1 MIDCCNKARD
11 QSLMHHTH
19 EQHRHISDWSV
30 ENLFDHFEAYLHM
43 KNAQGVKEVL
53 LILNRMA
60 CRRSDHR
67 LVVPPNSPGVTL
79 LKQMYFCVD
88 LALMLLHRKQ
98 EEVSGCQFRYFIV
111 DSSPQGGRNWL
122 LSKCDSINAD
132 LILHASEA
140 ASFLVNHAVAEAS
153 KSKRHTVPACPDSL
167 IKELYLL
174 DSFLQR
180 RTCVPSAIGLS
191 HANTAHKAAAFL
203 HSCLLEAS
211 PNQFQNIL
219 VNTISFTADLG
230 VEIGI
235 PGFRS
240 ALADLLPSWRQQFL
254 QELFPDE
261 LFDPSAVEPQP
272 QPTFAAAAFQKQ
284 SEMDVGADVLCF
296 QEAGAGDTSM
306 QPDTDICFDATLSAL
321 SELRANSSGFEV
333 APRTFDATSACQEPE
348 HQLGNEIEVDG
359 DLHNASAVSPD
370 AHQPRAY
377 KDHIKSHPSSQLL
390 WKIWERSPAWQGI
403 LLPFAIPI
411 PGMLHI
417 ISNLLSDVDTG
428 MTYWANFWE
437 QLDNLNALLSNQS
450 RLEKFRATCVNRSH
464 PDAKVAEDMFSKKME
479 VLYSKRWGSVS
490 TFVAKCRT
498 RFDLLQRFWDEHL
511 YKGNE
516 KQDSNNK
523 HFNPRGLT
531 STLANPKFFAYC
543 DMLCLIHDIIEQL
556 SGWSEGCQC
565 HPPNMSATSIFQ
577 LVVPLESATVGEATT
592 HLNRDT
598 AERHK
603 PDTRNQFLGKLRA
616 CPMQGRRAPELA
628 VGTWKTFLRALFS
641 HSIAELA
648 QAHQHKLSGY

>member
-1 MIDCCNKARD
+1 
-11 QSLMHHTH
+11 MHHTH
-19 EQHRHISDWSV
+19 EQRRYKNSKWSV
-30 ENLFDHFEAYLHM
+30 EDLVDHFEAYLHM
-43 KNAQGVKEVL
+43 KNAEGVREVL

-60 CRRSDHR
+60 CRRSNHQF
-67 LVVPPNSPGVTL
+67 VVPPNSPSAFL
-79 LKQMYFCVD
+79 LRQMYFQVD
-88 LALMLLHRKQ
+88 LALMLFHRKK
-98 EEVSGCQFRYFIV
+98 EEVSESQFKYFVV

-122 LSKCDSINAD
+122 LSKCSSID
-132 LILHASEA
+132 VGSIPFASAA
-140 ASFLVNHAVAEAS
+140 ASYLVNHAVAEAA
-153 KSKRHTVPACPDSL
+153 KQHTETGCPDHIMKKL
-167 IKELYLL
+167 NDL
-174 DSFLQR
+174 DSCVQQH
-180 RTCVPSAIGLS
+180 TCVPTAMGLS

-240 ALADLLPSWRQQFL
+240 ALAELLPAWRQQFL

-261 LFDPSAVEPQP
+261 LIDPSPVDSDGYPMFSTTAQ
-272 QPTFAAAAFQKQ
+272 QLD
-284 SEMDVGADVLCF
+284 MDLDTDVFCLQDTDEDTCWQTDADVVCF
-296 QEAGAGDTSM
+296 DTILAATSELHADTSG
-306 QPDTDICFDATLSAL
+306 
-321 SELRANSSGFEV
+321 SEV
-333 APRTFDATSACQEPE
+333 VPRTLDTIPPSNNPE
-348 HQLGNEIEVDG
+348 NQLGKEIEVDG
-359 DLHNASAVSPD
+359 DLCVASGAIPQQDGPQPDHTKSSPSV
-370 AHQPRAY
+370 Q
-377 KDHIKSHPSSQLL
+377 QLL
-390 WKIWERSPAWQGI
+390 WKIWERNPAWKGI

-428 MTYWANFWE
+428 MTYWMNFWE

-450 RLEKFRATCVNRSH
+450 RLEKFRATCINRSH
-464 PDAKVAEDMFSKKME
+464 PGAKLAEDMFSKKME

-498 RFDLLQRFWDEHL
+498 RFDLLQEFWDEHL
-511 YKGNE
+511 YSGNE

-523 HFNPRGLT
+523 HFNPKGLT

-565 HPPNMSATSIFQ
+565 HPPNMSAAPIFQ
-577 LVVPLESATVGEATT
+577 LAVPLESRARAKVTPR
-592 HLNRDT
+592 LNRDAT
-598 AERHK
+598 ARH
-603 PDTRNQFLGKLRA
+603 PDIRSQFLGKLRA

-628 VGTWKTFLRALFS
+628 VGTWKSFARALFS
-641 HSIAELA
+641 RSIAELA
-648 QAHQHKLSGY
+648 GTYQHKLSGN

>member
-240 ALADLLPSWRQQFL
+240 ALADLLPSWRRQFL

-261 LFDPSAVEPQP
+261 LIDPSAVEPQP
-272 QPTFAAAAFQKQ
+272 QPQPMFSTAAFQKQ
-284 SEMDVGADVLCF
+284 SEMELDADVLCF
-296 QEAGAGDTSM
+296 QETRDTLM
-306 QPDTDICFDATLSAL
+306 QPDADVCFDVTLAASK
-321 SELRANSSGFEV
+321 ELCANTSGFEV
-333 APRTFDATSACQEPE
+333 EPRTLDAMPVGNDPK

-359 DLHNASAVSPD
+359 DLCVASAVGS
-370 AHQPRAY
+370 
-377 KDHIKSHPSSQLL
+377 
-390 WKIWERSPAWQGI
+390 RSAPTW
-403 LLPFAIPI
+403 
-411 PGMLHI
+411 
-417 ISNLLSDVDTG
+417 SLS
-428 MTYWANFWE
+428 
-437 QLDNLNALLSNQS
+437 
-450 RLEKFRATCVNRSH
+450 R
-464 PDAKVAEDMFSKKME
+464 P
-479 VLYSKRWGSVS
+479 
-490 TFVAKCRT
+490 
-498 RFDLLQRFWDEHL
+498 
-511 YKGNE
+511 
-516 KQDSNNK
+516 
-523 HFNPRGLT
+523 
-531 STLANPKFFAYC
+531 
-543 DMLCLIHDIIEQL
+543 
-556 SGWSEGCQC
+556 
-565 HPPNMSATSIFQ
+565 
-577 LVVPLESATVGEATT
+577 
-592 HLNRDT
+592 
-598 AERHK
+598 
-603 PDTRNQFLGKLRA
+603 
-616 CPMQGRRAPELA
+616 
-628 VGTWKTFLRALFS
+628 
-641 HSIAELA
+641 
-648 QAHQHKLSGY
+648 

>member
-1 MIDCCNKARD
+1 
-11 QSLMHHTH
+11 MHHTH
-19 EQHRHISDWSV
+19 EQHRHKNSEWSV
-30 ENLFDHFEAYLHM
+30 DELFDHFEAYLHT
-43 KNAQGVKEVL
+43 KNAEGVKEVL

-60 CRRSDHR
+60 CRRSNHQWM
-67 LVVPPNSPGVTL
+67 VPPNSPGAFL
-79 LKQMYFCVD
+79 LKEMYFCVD
-88 LALMLLHRKQ
+88 LALMLFHRKQ
-98 EEVSGCQFRYFIV
+98 EEVSGSQFKYFVV
-111 DSSPQGGRNWL
+111 DRSPQGGRNWL
-122 LSKCDSINAD
+122 LSKCDSVDAD
-132 LILHASEA
+132 SIPHATEA
-140 ASFLVNHAVAEAS
+140 VSRLVNHAVTEAS
-153 KSKRHTVPACPDSL
+153 KQLAVSACPDSL
-167 IKELYLL
+167 IKELYSL
-174 DSFLQR
+174 DSLIQR

-240 ALADLLPSWRQQFL
+240 ALADLLRSWRQQFL

-272 QPTFAAAAFQKQ
+272 QPTFSAAASQKQ
-284 SEMDVGADVLCF
+284 SDMDVDADVFCL
-296 QEAGAGDTSM
+296 QETGDTSM
-306 QPDTDICFDATLSAL
+306 QPDTDVCFDATLAAL
-321 SELRANSSGFEV
+321 SELLQTNSPGSEV
-333 APRTFDATSACQEPE
+333 VPRTFDLSGSEVATKTLDETSVCHEPE
-348 HQLGNEIEVDG
+348 HQLCNEIEVDG
-359 DLHNASAVSPD
+359 DLHIASTVSPD
-370 AHQPRAY
+370 AHQCGAY
-377 KDHIKSHPSSQLL
+377 NDHIKLPPSSQLL
-390 WKIWERSPAWQGI
+390 WKIWERNPAWQGI

-417 ISNLLSDVDTG
+417 ISNLLSDVDSG

-450 RLEKFRATCVNRSH
+450 RLEKFRATCINRSH

-490 TFVAKCRT
+490 TFVTKCRT
-498 RFDLLQRFWDEHL
+498 RFDLLRQFWDEHL

-565 HPPNMSATSIFQ
+565 HPPNMSATSVFQ
-577 LVVPLESATVGEATT
+577 LVVPLESATLGQATT
-592 HLNRDT
+592 HLDSDT

-603 PDTRNQFLGKLRA
+603 PHIRSQFLGKLRA

-628 VGTWKTFLRALFS
+628 VGTWKIFLRALFS
-641 HSIAELA
+641 RSIAELA
-648 QAHQHKLSGY
+648 HTHQHKLSRH